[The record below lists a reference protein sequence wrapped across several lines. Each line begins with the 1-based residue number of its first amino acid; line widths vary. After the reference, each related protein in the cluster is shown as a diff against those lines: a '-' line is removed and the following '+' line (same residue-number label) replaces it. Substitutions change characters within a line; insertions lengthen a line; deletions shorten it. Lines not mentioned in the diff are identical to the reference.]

1 MFLEGG
7 HYSNFES
14 ALIYVIANIS
24 CLLIFIIVLSK
35 NISSVDRHMKTRA
48 FDRVLIAQIVY
59 FIIDAYWALNY
70 FNIFSI
76 NESFDRIN
84 FGIINI
90 LVFAGASIVSYYILI
105 YISFSLGYKTFENKN
120 KRIILLIP
128 LLISI
133 MICAILYFA
142 GVGYEVKK
150 DGTVDRV
157 WLYMLFMSI
166 PSSYCL
172 YAFLKGLY
180 EAFSKKNRVRRK
192 EYFLIIIYPFA
203 LLASGLAQIIVI
215 ISGHELPVLCF
226 GMTISMIFIY
236 TSSLGNLITK
246 DYLTGLNNRNE
257 LNRHLENLFKEKL
270 DSSLYL
276 MMIDVNSFKLINDK
290 FGHVEGDNAL
300 MKVSNAF
307 KQAIYG
313 TDAFIARY
321 GGDEFI
327 IIGHNNKE
335 EIEKRLL
342 SSIEKYAQP
351 ESGKYIVSISIGV
364 ANYSDGDTAIEL
376 IQKADAKLYKEKK
389 NVNILNI

>member
-1 MFLEGG
+1 M
-7 HYSNFES
+7 
-14 ALIYVIANIS
+14 
-24 CLLIFIIVLSK
+24 
-35 NISSVDRHMKTRA
+35 
-48 FDRVLIAQIVY
+48 
-59 FIIDAYWALNY
+59 
-70 FNIFSI
+70 
-76 NESFDRIN
+76 
-84 FGIINI
+84 
-90 LVFAGASIVSYYILI
+90 
-105 YISFSLGYKTFENKN
+105 
-120 KRIILLIP
+120 
-128 LLISI
+128 
-133 MICAILYFA
+133 
-142 GVGYEVKK
+142 
-150 DGTVDRV
+150 
-157 WLYMLFMSI
+157 
-166 PSSYCL
+166 
-172 YAFLKGLY
+172 
-180 EAFSKKNRVRRK
+180 
-192 EYFLIIIYPFA
+192 
-203 LLASGLAQIIVI
+203 ASGLAQIIVI

-276 MMIDVNSFKLINDK
+276 MMIDVNSFKIINDK